1 MGILMCTARL
11 HDLCRQKNDIQYKLL
26 KISKKLRD
34 LQQYASMVGNGN
46 ISIGDL
52 LSSPGSMMGRSMA
65 YIGYA
70 HNMALQYMQM
80 NAPMMQMMYQQQMGG
95 AAQNPQQ
102 MQQMQNYIMR
112 TLYIQ
117 GREQAAQ
124 EEAKNLKVEEGK
136 LAAEKDTL
144 EALQAEITEEI
155 KAVKSARDEDIK
167 AFAPKYTAN
176 A

>member
-1 MGILMCTARL
+1 
-11 HDLCRQKNDIQYKLL
+11 
-26 KISKKLRD
+26 
-34 LQQYASMVGNGN
+34 
-46 ISIGDL
+46 
-52 LSSPGSMMGRSMA
+52 
-65 YIGYA
+65 
-70 HNMALQYMQM
+70 
-80 NAPMMQMMYQQQMGG
+80 
-95 AAQNPQQ
+95 
-102 MQQMQNYIMR
+102 MR

-136 LAAEKDTL
+136 LAQEKDTL

-167 AFAPKYTAN
+167 AFAPRYTAN

>member
-1 MGILMCTARL
+1 
-11 HDLCRQKNDIQYKLL
+11 
-26 KISKKLRD
+26 
-34 LQQYASMVGNGN
+34 
-46 ISIGDL
+46 
-52 LSSPGSMMGRSMA
+52 
-65 YIGYA
+65 
-70 HNMALQYMQM
+70 MQM

-136 LAAEKDTL
+136 LAQEKDTL

-155 KAVKSARDEDIK
+155 NS
-167 AFAPKYTAN
+167 YWLN
-176 A
+176 

>member
-1 MGILMCTARL
+1 
-11 HDLCRQKNDIQYKLL
+11 
-26 KISKKLRD
+26 
-34 LQQYASMVGNGN
+34 MVGNGN
-46 ISIGDL
+46 ISIGDI
-52 LSSPGSMMGRSMA
+52 LSSPGTMMGRSMA

-70 HNMALQYMQM
+70 HNMALQYMQQ
-80 NAPMMQMMYQQQMGG
+80 NAQMMQMMYQQQMGG
-95 AAQNPQQ
+95 AMQNPQQ
-102 MQQMQNYIMR
+102 MQKYIMR

-124 EEAKNLKVEEGK
+124 EETKNLKVEEGK

>member
-46 ISIGDL
+46 ISIGDI
-52 LSSPGSMMGRSMA
+52 LSSPGTMMGRSMA

-70 HNMALQYMQM
+70 HNMALQYMQQ

-95 AAQNPQQ
+95 AMQNP
-102 MQQMQNYIMR
+102 QQMQNYIMR

-124 EEAKNLKVEEGK
+124 EETKNLKVEEGK

>member
-1 MGILMCTARL
+1 MGILTCSARL
-11 HDLCRQKNDIQYKLL
+11 HDLMRQKSNIQFKLL
-26 KISKKLRD
+26 KISKKLRE

-46 ISIGDL
+46 ISIGDI
-52 LSSPGSMMGRSMA
+52 LSSPGSMMGRTMA
-65 YIGYA
+65 YVGYA
-70 HNMALQYMQM
+70 HNTALQYMQA

-102 MQQMQNYIMR
+102 MQMMQNYIMR

-124 EEAKNLKVEEGK
+124 EEQKNLKVEEGK
-136 LAAEKDTL
+136 LAQEKETL
-144 EALQAEITEEI
+144 ETLQAEIAEEI
-155 KAVKSARDEDIK
+155 KAVKEARDQGVKDM
-167 AFAPKYTAN
+167 APRYVAQ

>member
-1 MGILMCTARL
+1 MGFLMFTARV
-11 HDLCRQKNDIQYKLL
+11 HDLARQKSDVQYKLL
-26 KISKKLRD
+26 KITRKLRD
-34 LQQYASMVGNGN
+34 LQQYAAMVGNGN

-52 LSSPGSMMGRSMA
+52 LSSPGSMMARSMA

-80 NAPMMQMMYQQQMGG
+80 NAPAMQMMYQQQMGG
-95 AAQNPQQ
+95 MAQNPQQ

-124 EEAKNLKVEEGK
+124 EEQKNLKVEEGK
-136 LAAEKDTL
+136 LMQEKETL
-144 EALQAEITEEI
+144 QTLRDEITAELQEA
-155 KAVKSARDEDIK
+155 KKARDEDIK
-167 AFAPKYTAN
+167 FAAPKYTAQ